1 MLKALS
7 SSYVTSSQYVLNLP
21 AAMRPE
27 STMID
32 LGSPLIPRSY
42 ELEIVAVAKYRNTLA
57 FLPTLHGKNLISL
70 LLIKHRLD
78 RVKIIDSFLE
88 ISIAILVPTR

>member
-1 MLKALS
+1 M
-7 SSYVTSSQYVLNLP
+7 TSSQYALDLT

-27 STMID
+27 SMMID
-32 LGSPLIPRSY
+32 MESPSILQPY
-42 ELEIVAVAKYRNTLA
+42 ELEIVAVAKKRNTLA
-57 FLPTLHGKNLISL
+57 FLPTLHGKNLIAL

-78 RVKIIDSFLE
+78 RVKLIDSLLE